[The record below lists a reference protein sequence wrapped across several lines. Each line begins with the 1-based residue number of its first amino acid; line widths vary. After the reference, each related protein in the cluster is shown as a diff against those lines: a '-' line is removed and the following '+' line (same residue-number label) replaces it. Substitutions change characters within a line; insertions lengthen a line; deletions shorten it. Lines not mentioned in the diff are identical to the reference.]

1 MVVVAPAP
9 IDFAPSNPPTNAIPT
24 RTCLVKAPFIRLTQ
38 IMCLVLNSVVLG
50 GGTRAFNAQG
60 LDYCIIVSISIEWN
74 TLVNVQSGNKFFHMG
89 G

>member
-50 GGTRAFNAQG
+50 DGARPATAFTRSTTSKTSTEG
-60 LDYCIIVSISIEWN
+60 RTKTDYLFAKV
-74 TLVNVQSGNKFFHMG
+74 
-89 G
+89 